1 MSYRSDRARRRA
13 SRTRGMRI
21 LAIILIVVILAVV
34 AYFVYLQFSGQES
47 SALPLQQISA
57 GSIRLIYSAYLRA
70 PDGSPIFSYNTLP
83 SREIPSWIF
92 SGLAYEK
99 FNRMVLCPPPAG

>member
-21 LAIILIVVILAVV
+21 LGIILIVVILAVV

-57 GSIRLIYSAYLRA
+57 GSIQPIYSAYLRA
-70 PDGSPIFSYNTLP
+70 PDGSPIFSYSTLP
-83 SREIPSWIF
+83 NLEMPSMIF
-92 SGLAYEK
+92 SGVALEK
-99 FNRMVLCPPPAG
+99 LSRIVL